1 MDIAVI
7 GEMGIANTSAASA
20 ITSAVTGAD
29 SAAVTGRGT
38 GVSEQGLKLKQAMV
52 AMALKINRPDGK
64 DGLDVLAKVGG
75 FEIGGMAG
83 ILIGCAARRL
93 PVVLDGFIAGAAALI
108 AWRLCPAARDYWV
121 AGHQSAEPGHAAV
134 LRALD
139 MEPLLR
145 LNLALGEGTGAALA
159 LPLLDSA
166 CALMEQMATFD
177 SAGVSGRK
185 KDKE

>member
-1 MDIAVI
+1 
-7 GEMGIANTSAASA
+7 
-20 ITSAVTGAD
+20 
-29 SAAVTGRGT
+29 
-38 GVSEQGLKLKQAMV
+38 
-52 AMALKINRPDGK
+52 
-64 DGLDVLAKVGG
+64 
-75 FEIGGMAG
+75 
-83 ILIGCAARRL
+83 
-93 PVVLDGFIAGAAALI
+93 
-108 AWRLCPAARDYWV
+108 V

-159 LPLLDSA
+159 LHLLDSA